1 MATNEE
7 KEELVCPVC
16 GRKDFKD
23 KSGLTGHIRMKHPQY
38 QGGTGPG
45 TAVAS
50 TGKGKPSPVEALI
63 QELKIPMLADGEA
76 QVFDAGVEYGV
87 RSVLVGVRVAQELS
101 AMGVQQ
107 AMPLIKM
114 AQEMRESEAH
124 AAKILAGEF
133 AEATLE
139 ANKDLKGAITAL
151 GNQITVSGPNPF
163 ASMLVQ
169 GMSPVVGQAF
179 QSLMKYFGGKQLGEA
194 LPQPG
199 AGAGQAT
206 TEPQVTDVPPIEEHS
221 IKELQ
226 SEEVDN

>member
-114 AQEMRESEAH
+114 AQEMRESEAQ

-139 ANKDLKGAITAL
+139 ANKDLKGAIMGL
-151 GNQITVSGPNPF
+151 GNQITASGPNPF
-163 ASMLVQ
+163 ASMMAQ
-169 GMSPVVGQAF
+169 GMSPVFSQAF
-179 QSLMKYFGGKQLGEA
+179 QGLMKYFGGKSGEGA
-194 LPQPG
+194 VPQPDVR
-199 AGAGQAT
+199 AGQAA
-206 TEPQVTDVPPIEEHS
+206 TELPTPVQEPTVEYHKLEE
-221 IKELQ
+221 L
-226 SEEVDN
+226 EEEE